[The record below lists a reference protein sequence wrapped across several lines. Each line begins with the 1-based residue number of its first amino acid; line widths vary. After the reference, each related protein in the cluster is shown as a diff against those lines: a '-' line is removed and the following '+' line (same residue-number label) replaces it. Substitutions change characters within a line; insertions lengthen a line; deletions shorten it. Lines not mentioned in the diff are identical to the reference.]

1 MKKDEFNPKMQKLK
15 QMQSLP
21 LEQKIIYTRS
31 RIKEFLN
38 RMENC
43 VVSFSGGVDSTV
55 LLHLVREVDPTI
67 KGVFVNTGLEYPEI
81 VRFVKSVENVDIV
94 RPKMTY
100 KQIIEKYGYPFPTK
114 QVATQLNEVKHSKSE
129 ALKTLRL
136 TGVRPN
142 GKYSPLSK
150 LPDKWQFLLDAP
162 FDVSSKCCSFL
173 KKYPLEQYSR
183 KNKVYH
189 FVGMMAE
196 ESSQRIE
203 SYLRYS
209 CNAYDQKK
217 PTSRPLMFWTKQ
229 DVLQFLKKYDIP
241 YCKSV
246 YGEIVDCNGELK
258 FSKVDRTGCTFCMF
272 GVHLEPTP
280 NRFQTMQKDNPKMYD
295 YCMNELG
302 IKKVLEY
309 CGIPYEYKVQ
319 GSIPF
324 EYEK

>member
-1 MKKDEFNPKMQKLK
+1 MPEKNEFNPKMQKLK

-31 RIKEFLN
+31 RIKEFLE

-67 KGVFVNTGLEYPEI
+67 KGVFVNTGLEYSEI
-81 VRFVKSVENVDIV
+81 VRFVKSVDNVDII

-100 KQIIEKYGYPFPTK
+100 KQVIEKYGYPFPSK
-114 QVATQLNEVKHSKSE
+114 AVATRIHEIKYTKSE
-129 ALKTLRL
+129 TLRTLRL
-136 TGVRPN
+136 TGIGPHGEHR
-142 GKYSPLSK
+142 PLSK
-150 LPDKWQFLLDAP
+150 LPNKWDFLLDAP
-162 FDVSSKCCSFL
+162 FSVSSQCCNFL
-173 KKYPLEQYSR
+173 KKNPLEQYSR
-183 KNKVYH
+183 KNKVYY

-209 CNAYDQKK
+209 CNAYAQKK
-217 PTSRPLMFWTKQ
+217 PTSRPLMFWAKQ

-246 YGEIVDCNGELK
+246 YGEIVECDGELK

-272 GVHLEPTP
+272 GVHLDPIP
-280 NRFQTMQKDNPKMYD
+280 NRFQIMQKDQPKMYD

-319 GSIPF
+319 GTIPF
-324 EYEK
+324 EYE